1 MEQTNHFT
9 CIKLGAVRI
18 EYKNNE
24 PLFYLSGNGLCF
36 SVWDILA
43 VVSNSEDT
51 NFAWRLL
58 HLLDKFVDSK
68 HATYWTLRGDIAVS
82 LSRNKSLYKKAV
94 RYGKCKTYLMKDEN
108 TGFVKIGK
116 SIHPQKRESTL
127 QSEKPVISLFK
138 VCDKL
143 IESELHNKFKNKRI
157 RGEWFDLTKKDI
169 TYILSNYDF
178 VDKEIIN

>member
-24 PLFYLSGNGLCF
+24 PLFYLSGNDLCF

-82 LSRNKSLYKKAV
+82 LNRNKSQYKKAV

-157 RGEWFDLTKKDI
+157 RGEWFDLTKEDI

-178 VDKEIIN
+178 VDKE